1 MAGCDCG
8 WCDAASQDFGKNYA
22 ENTGRFPCRSN
33 TSVPETGRAPS
44 LRFAGCYTFCVRKLI
59 VNADDFGLT
68 PGVNRAI
75 VEAHRNG
82 VVSSATLM
90 ASGPAFDDA
99 VAAVR
104 SSPDVSNLSVGCH
117 VVLVDGT
124 PVSPPEAVDTLLAIR
139 SAEPGKFYSSLS
151 AFAARAM
158 LGGFDRDQL
167 VLEVT
172 AQIKKI
178 QDAGLHVTH
187 LDTHKHAHI
196 FPEILVAL
204 LRAARICGVR
214 AIRNPF
220 VPVKAMPAKLFK
232 GKRDLWKRY
241 GQVRMLHTFSGQF
254 LQRTKRAGLLT
265 PDGVVGVIETGS
277 VDGRKDGK
285 KPDSKKVEG
294 KNKIDGDVSSYST
307 VLRQTIASLPDGTW
321 EFVCHPGYNDSDLG
335 ASRTRLLASR
345 EQELDMLTSAEF
357 RQFLEEQKIGVIGY
371 REFAEGTRNEGK
383 TDG

>member
-1 MAGCDCG
+1 LPVKHRQDGSSPENCILS
-8 WCDAASQDFGKNYA
+8 AAQQRGAS
-22 ENTGRFPCRSN
+22 P
-33 TSVPETGRAPS
+33 VPTQW
-44 LRFAGCYTFCVRKLI
+44 GCYTFCVRKLI
-59 VNADDFGLT
+59 INADDFGLT
-68 PGVNRAI
+68 TGVNRAI
-75 VEAHRNG
+75 AEAHRNG

-90 ASGPAFDDA
+90 ANGPAFDDA

-104 SSPDVSNLSVGCH
+104 STPDVSDLSVGCH

-124 PVSPPEAVDTLLAIR
+124 PVSPPEEVDTLLAIR

-178 QDAGLHVTH
+178 QATGLHVTH

-254 LQRTKRAGLLT
+254 VERTKRAGLLT

-277 VDGRKDGK
+277 VDGKKDASK
-285 KPDSKKVEG
+285 KPDG
-294 KNKIDGDVSSYST
+294 KSGIRGDLSSYGS
-307 VLRQTIASLPDGTW
+307 VLRETLASLPDGIW
-321 EFVCHPGYNDSDLG
+321 EFVCHPGYNDADLG

-345 EQELDMLTSAEF
+345 EQELALLTSCEF

-371 REFAEGTRNEGK
+371 REFATTAPEPKGMTG
-383 TDG
+383 G